1 MGTLH
6 EGEVAVQRRLG
17 VHERMAEV
25 TGRAI
30 RDHMPD
36 QHREFFPQLPFVV
49 VGSVDAG
56 GQPWASVLANPEGF
70 MQSPDAT
77 HLAVHALPL
86 PGDPLTL
93 SVDQPLGLLGIQP
106 HTRRRNRM
114 NGIVETLDADGFTVR
129 VQHSF
134 GNCPKHIVPRK
145 AHFAAPSGDA
155 RVVRGATLDERA
167 WAIVAHA
174 DTLFIASAHPGAG
187 AGPSHEGVDVS
198 HRGGPAGFAAR
209 DGAGTLWLPD
219 YAGNFFFNTLGNLTV
234 NPRAGLLF
242 IDFDQGDVLQLA
254 VCAEVVWDAAR
265 AEAFPGAQRL
275 LRFDVTAMVR
285 TEGALPLRF
294 DAPQ

>member
-36 QHREFFPQLPFVV
+36 QHREFFPQLPFVM

-93 SVDQPLGLLGIQP
+93 SVGQPLGLLGIQP

-114 NGIVETLDADGFTVR
+114 NGIVETLDADGFMVR

-155 RVVRGATLDERA
+155 RVVRGAGLDERA

-254 VCAEVVWDAAR
+254 VRAEVVWDAAR

-285 TEGALPLRF
+285 TEGVLPLRF

>member
-49 VGSVDAG
+49 VGSVDAD
-56 GQPWASVLANPEGF
+56 GQPWASVLAHREGF

-93 SVDQPLGLLGIQP
+93 SVGQPLGLLGIQP

-114 NGIVETLDADGFTVR
+114 NGFVETLDADGFTVH
-129 VQHSF
+129 VQQSF
-134 GNCPKHIVPRK
+134 GNCPKHIVPRT
-145 AHFAAPSGDA
+145 ARFATPSGDA

-167 WAIVAHA
+167 WGIVAHA

-187 AGPSHEGVDVS
+187 AGPGHEGVDVS
-198 HRGGPAGFAAR
+198 HRGGPAGFALR

-242 IDFDQGDVLQLA
+242 IDFEQGDVLQLA
-254 VCAEVVWDAAR
+254 VRAEVVWDAAR
-265 AEAFPGAQRL
+265 AEAVPGAQRL
-275 LRFDVTAMVR
+275 LRFDVMAMVR
-285 TEGALPLRF
+285 SEGALPLRF